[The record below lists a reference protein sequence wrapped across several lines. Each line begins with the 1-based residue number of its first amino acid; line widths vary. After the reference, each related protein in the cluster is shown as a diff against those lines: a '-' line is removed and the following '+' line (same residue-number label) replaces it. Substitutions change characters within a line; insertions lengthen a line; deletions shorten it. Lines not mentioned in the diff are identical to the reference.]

1 MICFSAFLKN
11 CRGSTAIEFAL
22 IGLPTIMLFIGLVEF
37 GRGLHIRSA
46 LNDVADRA
54 HRAILVD
61 PTLSDSD
68 LEDRMRATFL
78 GGNADELVV
87 THSAT
92 ILDGLNYRRVALSID
107 MQLLLPTPVGKS
119 ITLATDR
126 LILTR

>member
-1 MICFSAFLKN
+1 MIQLSAFLKN

-46 LNDVADRA
+46 LNDAADRA
-54 HRAILVD
+54 HRAVLVD
-61 PTLSDSD
+61 PELSNAD
-68 LEDRMRATFL
+68 LEDRVRSTFL
-78 GGNADELVV
+78 AGNADELAV
-87 THSAT
+87 THSAAV
-92 ILDGLNYRRVALSID
+92 LDGLNYRRIALSID
-107 MQLLLPTPVGKS
+107 MQLLLPTPVGQA